1 MLGDFNA
8 RVGSERRGIENIIGP
23 FGQETRD
30 VEGDFCLRNNLRIMN
45 GFFKHQGSHRFTRY
59 RWNQTKGQFV
69 QKSIIDYVVTSD
81 KRRGQIVKALPEVS
95 LDSDHRLVLGKIN
108 ITSIGHR
115 KEKRKFIKTETLKD
129 PDMEFLCKN

>member
-1 MLGDFNA
+1 
-8 RVGSERRGIENIIGP
+8 
-23 FGQETRD
+23 
-30 VEGDFCLRNNLRIMN
+30 MN
-45 GFFKHQGSHRFTRY
+45 GFFKHQGSHRFTRH
-59 RWNQTKGQFV
+59 RWNQTKGQFA

-81 KRRGQIVKALPEVS
+81 KRLGQIVKVLPDVS

-129 PDMEFLCKN
+129 PDIKVRFQNKFTRSFSS